1 MCYKLKYSSLLS
13 FKKKNSILY
22 IKGPLG
28 TNFIKVPSN
37 IKFTIDNFNQIISF
51 SVIAIKFEKKKN
63 LRGFLSMFF
72 NSCRTL
78 VFGDLIGLNIKGLGL
93 KFLKISEL
101 SINKKYL
108 LMSLGY
114 ADEVNFHIDTKRYI
128 FFFKDI
134 RNILIYSTDYCSLRN
149 QIFTLV
155 GLKKPNKYRKRE
167 NGIQINSQIL

>member
-1 MCYKLKYSSLLS
+1 
-13 FKKKNSILY
+13 
-22 IKGPLG
+22 
-28 TNFIKVPSN
+28 
-37 IKFTIDNFNQIISF
+37 
-51 SVIAIKFEKKKN
+51 
-63 LRGFLSMFF
+63 
-72 NSCRTL
+72 
-78 VFGDLIGLNIKGLGL
+78 
-93 KFLKISEL
+93 L